1 MKFGIRECTNV
12 VFRATDT
19 QTIGSTI
26 FRKGQPV
33 LYIDS
38 AKTSTLEGAAT
49 TVYATGGR
57 GNTRLLTWEGEKTLT
72 FTVEDALLSPLGFSI
87 LSGAGLFKESTKT
100 AHVHQTILATVGTDN
115 TGKYVDIAD
124 GIRYLNSSAQEA
136 YNYVDI
142 EAPLFVSK
150 MVDGTTVGV
159 VQIDRTNTPGSTTG
173 TPGGAKCITASGTPS
188 TCKIYLSDAAQNETF
203 YITANAGDTVA
214 VDFYIVKSEDKAM
227 ELQIDAEHFAGY
239 YYVEADT
246 LVRKQST
253 GKDVPAII
261 TLPKV
266 KIQSNFSFTMA
277 SSGDPSTFT
286 FTMDAMPG
294 YTYFDR
300 TKQVLCVFQIVDESG
315 VEASGRAVMR
325 HDTGYNHG
333 HEGMEPVDEQ
343 TATKPH
349 DSYYNAAG

>member
-1 MKFGIRECTNV
+1 M
-12 VFRATDT
+12 
-19 QTIGSTI
+19 
-26 FRKGQPV
+26 
-33 LYIDS
+33 
-38 AKTSTLEGAAT
+38 
-49 TVYATGGR
+49 
-57 GNTRLLTWEGEKTLT
+57 
-72 FTVEDALLSPLGFSI
+72 
-87 LSGAGLFKESTKT
+87 
-100 AHVHQTILATVGTDN
+100 ATVGTDN
-115 TGKYVDIAD
+115 TGPYVDVTDAIK
-124 GIRYLNSSAQEA
+124 YLDSSAQVA
-136 YNYVDI
+136 YNSIDI

-150 MVDGTTVGV
+150 MIDGTTAGIVK
-159 VQIDRTNTPGSTTG
+159 IDHSNTSGSVDSSLG
-173 TPGGAKCITASGTPS
+173 NAKCITASGTPKI
-188 TCKIYLSDAAQNETF
+188 CKIYLNNTPGDDF
-203 YITANAGDTVA
+203 YVTVSTGDTVA
-214 VDFYIVKSEDKAM
+214 VDFYIVKAESKAM

-333 HEGMEPVDEQ
+333 HEGMEPADEQ